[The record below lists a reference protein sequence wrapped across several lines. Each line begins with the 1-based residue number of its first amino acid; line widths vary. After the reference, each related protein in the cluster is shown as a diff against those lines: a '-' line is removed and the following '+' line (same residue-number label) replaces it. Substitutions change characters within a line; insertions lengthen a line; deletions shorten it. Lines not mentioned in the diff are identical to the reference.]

1 MKHNNIHEP
10 IINASDSACTCYRW
24 SGPVRRDGEAL
35 GVFTFRAKQAHDAHL
50 ADAQRHEVQQTTMFE
65 PRAGLFESE
74 AGGLRV

>member
-1 MKHNNIHEP
+1 M
-10 IINASDSACTCYRW
+10 
-24 SGPVRRDGEAL
+24 RRDGEAL